1 MNRLFQKKYKLS
13 KVDEGKQLY
22 WEALQPNRYGFV
34 YVNNPHYYIDGDDR
48 KYLIRKPTPRE
59 RKEIIINTLIQCND
73 RTFIIPELADKLGV
87 SDRTI
92 QNILRQLEKEGL
104 IQITPK
110 YAQNG
115 KQKGNAY
122 KYIGPA
128 CKFYGSGLT
137 LKALHNPEE
146 NVGFR
151 NWAWKEYEF
160 SHDKNW
166 HSIYSLC
173 KIKFETRIARRKYLE
188 KHNLPLVVPEDIKY
202 LVLRYCYWKD
212 KTEKLN
218 TCYAYKSNELYSKD
232 GTIKLAIEPQNRTEK
247 VSFFG
252 HTLLVEFSGNKD
264 NPEIKISD
272 EKTKEMLGVFTWFTE
287 NIIQKSTELQDDLT
301 ELFFILGDFTTK

>member
-1 MNRLFQKKYKLS
+1 MDSLFRKKYKLVEADES
-13 KVDEGKQLY
+13 KLLY
-22 WEALQPNRYGFV
+22 WEALQPDRYGFV
-34 YVNNPHYYIDGDDR
+34 YVENPHYYIDGDDR

-59 RKEIIINTLIQCND
+59 RREIIINTIIQCNG
-73 RTFIIPELADKLGV
+73 RSFIIPELAILLGV

-92 QNILRQLEKEGL
+92 QNILRKLKKEGL

-110 YAQNG
+110 YAKNG

-128 CKFYGSGLT
+128 CKYYGSGLT

-151 NWAWKEYEF
+151 NWAWKEFEF

-212 KTEKLN
+212 KTEKLKI
-218 TCYAYKSNELYSKD
+218 CDAYKSNELYSKD
-232 GTIKLAIEPQNRTEK
+232 GTIKLTIEHSIGQKKCHSSATPYWLN
-247 VSFFG
+247 
-252 HTLLVEFSGNKD
+252 LV
-264 NPEIKISD
+264 EIKI
-272 EKTKEMLGVFTWFTE
+272 
-287 NIIQKSTELQDDLT
+287 IQK
-301 ELFFILGDFTTK
+301 

>member
-151 NWAWKEYEF
+151 N
-160 SHDKNW
+160 
-166 HSIYSLC
+166 
-173 KIKFETRIARRKYLE
+173 
-188 KHNLPLVVPEDIKY
+188 
-202 LVLRYCYWKD
+202 
-212 KTEKLN
+212 
-218 TCYAYKSNELYSKD
+218 
-232 GTIKLAIEPQNRTEK
+232 
-247 VSFFG
+247 
-252 HTLLVEFSGNKD
+252 
-264 NPEIKISD
+264 
-272 EKTKEMLGVFTWFTE
+272 
-287 NIIQKSTELQDDLT
+287 
-301 ELFFILGDFTTK
+301 